1 MDSQKKQFLFDD
13 NISLKNIYYTF
24 QLNKKLIISFL
35 ILGAIFGG
43 VLNKISKPSFQGVAI
58 VRPAKVS
65 GKFIIDTKSLF
76 TLINIDTFYS
86 NKTKL
91 ACGSESKKTG
101 GYSLIDLVKSSIA
114 KNGDFIQLTFKSS
127 TEENVLN
134 CLDNV
139 TEDIYQNQ
147 KKDFDANV
155 NYLNTKL
162 EELKNNLTQSL
173 IEQKKIDEILLE
185 SDNTKASM
193 NKILAHFIQ
202 NKKIERLNKEI
213 SFIDTSLN
221 DGETSNTKL
230 LLPIKIFKS
239 PPMSLKKSLAIGLLL
254 GFFLGFFIALIK
266 NRSNHISNEKI
277 I

>member
-1 MDSQKKQFLFDD
+1 MHSQKKQFLFDD
-13 NISLKNIYYTF
+13 NISLRNIYYTF

-65 GKFIIDTKSLF
+65 GKFLIDTKSLF
-76 TLINIDTFYS
+76 TLINVDSFYS

-101 GYSLIDLVKSSIA
+101 GYSLIDFVKSSIA

-127 TEENVLN
+127 SEENVLN

-139 TEDIYQNQ
+139 AEDIYQSQ

-155 NYLNTKL
+155 NNLNTKL
-162 EELKNNLTQSL
+162 EALRNNLAQNL
-173 IEQKKIDEILLE
+173 IEQKKIDEIHLE
-185 SDNTKASM
+185 SNNTKASM
-193 NKILAHFIQ
+193 NKILANFIQ
-202 NKKIERLNKEI
+202 NKKIERLNNKI
-213 SFIDTSLN
+213 ADIDTSLIN
-221 DGETSNTKL
+221 TETSNTKL
-230 LLPIKIFKS
+230 LLPIKIFKT

-254 GFFLGFFIALIK
+254 GLILGFIIALIK
-266 NRSNHISNEKI
+266 NRSNPKF
-277 I
+277 